1 MNTSKKAML
10 NRSIEKERALRIED
24 LNRVAKALKA
34 TGNQRSI
41 NLAEKLMKSQV
52 IIRPKRTIR

>member
-10 NRSIEKERALRIED
+10 NRSIEKERAMRIEE

-34 TGNQRSI
+34 TGDQRSI
-41 NLAEKLMKSQV
+41 NLAKKLMKSQV
-52 IIRPKRTIR
+52 IIRPKRITR